1 MLEIACQE
9 CASVGSYRATPGVFF
24 RCLEC
29 RRELTTE
36 DLDLDPGEIWVVSA
50 TGILGFVID
59 PVESIR
65 EMSIATDAYLGAEC
79 DSLDELEALRSF
91 HDAAF
96 RLQGALKAG
105 VPYPIMET

>member
-1 MLEIACQE
+1 MTVNSAPTTP
-9 CASVGSYRATPGVFF
+9 ASAY

-29 RRELTTE
+29 RRELTAE
-36 DLDLDPGEIWVVSA
+36 DLELDPGEIWVVSR

-65 EMSIATDAYLGAEC
+65 EMSIATDAYLGAEG

-96 RLQGALKAG
+96 RLQGALRAG